1 MNTRLFVKRT
11 LGPHRYLGAL
21 LAILSLIVISSV
33 AAAAPD
39 LLTNESFETPLV
51 PVGGFTNFGSG
62 STAITGWTV
71 VGPEASV
78 VSGSFVSE
86 CCKFPAGDAMQWLD
100 LTGDL
105 SNQVEGVE
113 QSVATVAGK
122 TYDVSFEVGNVFDP
136 RGIYGTTSTVAVMVN
151 GTSVGTFTNSCTTCT
166 DTLTWENFTTSFVAS
181 GSTTMVEFLN
191 QDPTNDNSNGLDKVV
206 LTGAAGAAP
215 EPATLGLLTLG
226 LAGVGL
232 FRRRRLKEQ
241 DAAPTVRVRRCAGE
255 RRAARRL
262 GS

>member
-1 MNTRLFVKRT
+1 MDTSLFVKRT

-39 LLTNESFETPLV
+39 FFANGSFETPLV
-51 PVGGFTNFGSG
+51 PVGGFTNFGSS

-71 VGPEASV
+71 VGPQASV

-86 CCKFPAGDAMQWLD
+86 CCQFPADDGVQWLD

-105 SNQVEGVE
+105 ANQVEGVE

-122 TYDVSFEVGNVFDP
+122 TYDLSFDVGNVFDP
-136 RGIYGTTSTVAVMVN
+136 RGIYGTASTVAVMVN
-151 GTSVGTFTNSCTTCT
+151 GTSLGTFTNSCTTCT

-181 GSTTMVEFLN
+181 GATTLVEFLN
-191 QDPTNDNSNGLDKVV
+191 QDPTTDNSNGLDTVV
-206 LTGAAGAAP
+206 LTGAAAAVP
-215 EPATLGLLTLG
+215 EPATLGLLALG

-232 FRRRRLKEQ
+232 FRRRRPMEEES
-241 DAAPTVRVRRCAGE
+241 APTA
-255 RRAARRL
+255 
-262 GS
+262 

>member
-1 MNTRLFVKRT
+1 MDRSLFVKRT
-11 LGPHRYLGAL
+11 LGPHRYLSAL

-39 LLTNESFETPLV
+39 LLANGSFETPLV
-51 PVGGFTNFGSG
+51 PVGGFTNFGTG

-71 VGPEASV
+71 VGPQASV

-86 CCKFPAGDAMQWLD
+86 CCKFPADDGVQWLD

-105 SNQVEGVE
+105 VNQVEGVE

-122 TYDVSFEVGNVFDP
+122 TYDLSFDVGNVFDP
-136 RGIYGTTSTVAVMVN
+136 RGAYGTSSSVAVMVN
-151 GTSVGTFTNSCTTCT
+151 GTSLGTFTNSCTTCT

-181 GSTTMVEFLN
+181 GATTLVEFLN
-191 QDPTNDNSNGLDKVV
+191 QDPTTDNSNGLDKVV
-206 LTGAAGAAP
+206 LTGAAGAVP
-215 EPATLGLLTLG
+215 EPATLSLLALG

-232 FRRRRLKEQ
+232 FRRRRPIERESVP
-241 DAAPTVRVRRCAGE
+241 AA
-255 RRAARRL
+255 
-262 GS
+262 